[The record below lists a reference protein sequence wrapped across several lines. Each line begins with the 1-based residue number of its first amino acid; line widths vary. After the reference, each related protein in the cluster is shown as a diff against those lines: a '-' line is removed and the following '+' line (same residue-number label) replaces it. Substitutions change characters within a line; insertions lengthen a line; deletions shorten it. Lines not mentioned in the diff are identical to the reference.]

1 MSLFKKAEHQQ
12 AYLKAG
18 VMGLAG
24 SGKTYTATEIAIG
37 LVEHM
42 RQRNLALGAKPVAFM
57 DTETGSDW
65 TLPRFSAANIDL
77 VVNRSRALVDLRDAI
92 VEAEEHCS
100 VLVIDSITH
109 FWRVFCEEYAE
120 RKGRKRGL
128 EFSDWAF
135 LKKEW
140 GVFTDLFV
148 NSKLHIIMCGRQGYE
163 YDFMERDD
171 GKKELVKTAVK
182 MKAEGETGFEPS
194 ILIAMEQVHEMVQGE
209 VTAVRRVAKILKD
222 RSTKLDGKE
231 ITNPKFV
238 DFLPHIECLN
248 LGGIHAAIDGSDNGE
263 LFAEDGMPKWERDKR
278 EKQIVLDEIVEVLN
292 KHHGGTSKEA
302 KDERGKLAETA
313 FGTRSWERVQTLTL
327 EVLQAGRNKLWV
339 KLEGAPYAFTP
350 PSVVAAVDQVAPKES
365 AA

>member
-24 SGKTYTATEIAIG
+24 SGKTYTSSEIAIG

-42 RQRNLALGAKPVAFM
+42 RTKNLAIGAKPVAFM

-65 TLPRFSAANIDL
+65 CLPRFSAANIDL
-77 VVNRSRALVDLRDAI
+77 IVNRSRALVDLRDAI
-92 VEAEEHCS
+92 IEAEEHCS
-100 VLVIDSITH
+100 VLIIDSITH

-135 LKKEW
+135 LKREW
-140 GVFTDLFV
+140 GIFTDLFV

-194 ILIAMEQVHEMVQGE
+194 ILIAMEQVHEMKLGE
-209 VTAVRRVAKILKD
+209 IVAVHRVAKILKD
-222 RSTKLDGKE
+222 RSTRLDGKE
-231 ITNPKFV
+231 IKNPTFR

-248 LGGIHAAIDGSDNGE
+248 LGGVHAAIDGSDNASI
-263 LFAEDGMPKWERDKR
+263 FTDDGTPKWVKDKQ
-278 EKQIVLDEIVEVLN
+278 EKTIVLDEIVEVLG
-292 KHHGGTSKEA
+292 KHHGGSGKEA
-302 KDERGKLAETA
+302 KDERAKLAEEV
-313 FGTRSWERVQTLTL
+313 FGTRSWERIQTLTL
-327 EVLQAGRNKLWV
+327 EVLQTGRNKLWL
-339 KLEGAPYAFTP
+339 KLEGVAYSFVP
-350 PSVVAAVDQVAPKES
+350 PATVVAVPEVKTD